1 MRCHYENVEG
11 VGRVLIPGCMAV
23 AVTNDIERC
32 TCHSTSFASF
42 EREKYQKEVERLKG
56 IIKELEAENEY
67 YAQLLESNGVTIK
80 YERK

>member
-32 TCHSTSFASF
+32 TCHATTFESF

-56 IIKELEAENEY
+56 IIKELEKENEY
-67 YAQLLESNGVTIK
+67 YAQLLESNGVTLK